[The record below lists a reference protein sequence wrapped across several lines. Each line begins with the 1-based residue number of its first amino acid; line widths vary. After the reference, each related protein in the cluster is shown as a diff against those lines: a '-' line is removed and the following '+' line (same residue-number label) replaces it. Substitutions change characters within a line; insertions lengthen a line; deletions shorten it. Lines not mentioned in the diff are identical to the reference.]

1 MKGRSVGD
9 KVGEMKGGQILK
21 SLVGHG
27 NDSDPDVMLTLSEM
41 GYP

>member
-9 KVGEMKGGQILK
+9 KVGEMKGWQIMK

-27 NDSDPDVMLTLSEM
+27 NDADPEVMLTLSEM